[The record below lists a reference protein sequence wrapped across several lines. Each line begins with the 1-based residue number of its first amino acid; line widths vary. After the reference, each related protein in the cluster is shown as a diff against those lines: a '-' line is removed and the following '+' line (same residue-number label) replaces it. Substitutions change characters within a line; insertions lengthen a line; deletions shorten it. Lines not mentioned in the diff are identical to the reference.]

1 MIGISIWDIDMGYRY
16 GISDINGISIW
27 VSIWNMGYR
36 YGIWV
41 IDMIIHRIDMVI
53 LDIDM
58 GYGISIWEMTV
69 SILSSWISIWDILSL
84 RPAVEAGVSPEVTA
98 TAWAVAKM

>member
-1 MIGISIWDIDMGYRY
+1 MIRYRYGISIWDIDMGYRY

-36 YGIWV
+36 YGIRCIDMV
-41 IDMIIHRIDMVI
+41 IDHIDMVI

-58 GYGISIWEMTV
+58 GYGLMIWEMTV
-69 SILSSWISIWDILSL
+69 SIWSSSISIWDILSL
-84 RPAVEAGVSPEVTA
+84 
-98 TAWAVAKM
+98 WADRACFSA